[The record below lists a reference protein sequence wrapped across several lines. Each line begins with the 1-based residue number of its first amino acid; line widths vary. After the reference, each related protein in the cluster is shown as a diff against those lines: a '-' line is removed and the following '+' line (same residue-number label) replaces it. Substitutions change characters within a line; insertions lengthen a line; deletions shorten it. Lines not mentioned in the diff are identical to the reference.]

1 MQFCGMFHRLKD
13 KWKVSWPRFILIFTT
28 FALGGS
34 LCGYLGRKLLMLL
47 QIDATA
53 IRIPL
58 YIIIV
63 TLLWPF
69 CVLLISIPLG
79 QFNFFRSYL
88 AKMGRRVTGK
98 SKGKTQ
104 NFESESE
111 SSDLSTI
118 N

>member
-1 MQFCGMFHRLKD
+1 MQFCSMFHRLKD

-34 LCGYLGRKLLMLL
+34 LCGYLGRKLLLL
-47 QIDATA
+47 MQIDATA
-53 IRIPL
+53 VRIPI

-88 AKMGRRVTGK
+88 AKMGQRMSGK
-98 SKGKTQ
+98 SKVKSQ
-104 NFESESE
+104 KSKAEYA
-111 SSDLSTI
+111 DLSTV
-118 N
+118 NHQ